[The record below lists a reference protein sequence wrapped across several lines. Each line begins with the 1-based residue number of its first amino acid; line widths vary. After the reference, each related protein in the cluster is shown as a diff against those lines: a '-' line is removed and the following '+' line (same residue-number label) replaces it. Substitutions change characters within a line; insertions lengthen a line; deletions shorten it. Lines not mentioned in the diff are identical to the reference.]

1 MHWIAAG
8 FLMFFCSVA
17 QYLLVRRAVLL
28 KTPQQFTNLAMFLIP
43 LGVYIA
49 WAWGLHI
56 NLSVSW
62 YQFLILAI
70 LAFFF
75 SYLGNVF
82 SLKSIEYAPN
92 PGYSLVLSKSYVV
105 FTTLAAIPLF
115 GAVLTPKAAF
125 AIAVIVACSAVIG
138 IDRKKNAA
146 SHVRPMW
153 LPLSIAAFF
162 CWGMLSI
169 TSKYLLNIGVNVFAR
184 LIYSMAMV
192 NVLIGGEM
200 IWKKIKFAHLNKS
213 QAVNLLYIGL
223 LSAGFNYGM
232 QQGFV
237 TAPNI
242 GYINAMNASSIGVV
256 VLGSWLF
263 FRDELTLRKFMG
275 VLGVILGLLLLLFA

>member
-1 MHWIAAG
+1 MQWILSG
-8 FLMFFCSVA
+8 FIMFVCSVA

-49 WAWGLHI
+49 WAMGLHI

-82 SLKSIEYAPN
+82 SLRSIEYAPN

-115 GAVLTPKAAF
+115 GASLTPKAAL
-125 AIAVIVACSAVIG
+125 AIAIIVICSAVIG
-138 IDRKKNAA
+138 IDRKKNTAA
-146 SHVRPMW
+146 HVRPVW
-153 LPLSIAAFF
+153 LPLAIAAFF

-192 NVLIGGEM
+192 NILIGGEM
-200 IWKKIKFAHLNKS
+200 IWKKIKVAHLNKN
-213 QAVNLLYIGL
+213 QAINLLGIGL

-242 GYINAMNASSIGVV
+242 GYINAMNASSIGLVV
-256 VLGSWLF
+256 VGSAVF
-263 FRDELTLRKFMG
+263 FHDELTIRKL
-275 VLGVILGLLLLLFA
+275 LGVIGVVAGLILLVL